1 MNNIITYSL
10 ERHKSLFT
18 ATDNNKDYFYAEI
31 LDHPY
36 IGEPYRAESY
46 AIGYLKKGSIVMQ
59 TGLTKKVI
67 QAPSVIALSPSVIR
81 SFSKDNDEML
91 MDVVFFKSQFF
102 LQNQANV
109 FFLKQYDFFENS
121 EMHVLSLNKI
131 SKDKVELIF
140 SLIRETIHGDD
151 KHQSAILR
159 SYLYILIYECDK
171 LKELIPINS
180 AQNPLFEN
188 FKEILIKEFLRQRS
202 VGFYADRLN
211 VTRKYL
217 SEVIKKYSGKTA
229 RDWIDEVLV
238 LEAKVLLQNKSLTIS
253 QISDH
258 LNFSNQSVFG
268 KFFKTATGSSP
279 LEYRKKN

>member
-1 MNNIITYSL
+1 MSNIITYSI
-10 ERHKSLFT
+10 EKHKSLFT
-18 ATDNNKDYFYAEI
+18 AADNNKDYFFAEI

-46 AIGYLKKGSIVMQ
+46 AIGYLKKGSIMMQ

-67 QAPSVIALSPSVIR
+67 QAPSLIALGPSVIR

-102 LQNQANV
+102 LHNQANV
-109 FFLKQYDFFENS
+109 FFLKQYDFFENG

-131 SKDKVELIF
+131 SKDKVQQIF
-140 SLIRETIHGDD
+140 SLIRQTINGDD

-159 SYLYILIYECDK
+159 SYLYILIYEFDK
-171 LKELIPINS
+171 LKEMMPVNS
-180 AQNPLFEN
+180 GQNPLFEN
-188 FKEILIKEFLRQRS
+188 FKEILVKEFIRQRS

-217 SEVIKKYSGKTA
+217 SEIIKKFSGKTA
-229 RDWIDEVLV
+229 RDWIDEVLI

-279 LEYRKKN
+279 LEYRKNN